1 VEDTVGID
9 TTLASL
15 LVQVA
20 SLEHTCCAL
29 DAEHEKAMVIAQ
41 RCAWRSTVDAWLF
54 FCRANEDRAEMEH
67 VLDAAIC
74 QQQVAYKGALHQQLK
89 CYVVFLNAQILAHI
103 QEFD

>member
-1 VEDTVGID
+1 
-9 TTLASL
+9 
-15 LVQVA
+15 
-20 SLEHTCCAL
+20 
-29 DAEHEKAMVIAQ
+29 M
-41 RCAWRSTVDAWLF
+41 RSMPSTKRPWSSPNGAHGGRPLMHGSF